1 MKDVRTVIWD
11 CDNVMWF
18 HKKEEAQIVANEL
31 KITGIDEFL
40 SEFHSFFYNFLVH
53 FRNKKVNVSETLKLI
68 EKNMPILEIYQ
79 ISPKNFLRVLSELKM
94 EVNDF
99 NHDTL
104 VVLEYLRDKNIKCII
119 KSDWWRSTQ
128 EEILSYYGVMDYI
141 EEIHCCDNAYLKCN
155 PLSAKGIIR
164 PEQKEQYVIIG
175 DSLENDIA
183 FAKHAG
189 IKSIWLNKNQ
199 IKNET
204 LYNPDFEITSLLEVM
219 KII

>member
-18 HKKEEAQIVANEL
+18 YKKEEPQIVANEL
-31 KITGIDEFL
+31 KITEIDEFS
-40 SEFHSFFYNFLVH
+40 SEFQSFFSNFLVH
-53 FRNKKVNVSETLKLI
+53 FQNKKVNMSETLKLV
-68 EKNMPILEIYQ
+68 ERNMPILEIYQ
-79 ISPKNFLRVLSELKM
+79 ISSKEFLRVLSELKI
-94 EVNDF
+94 EINEF

-104 VVLEYLRDKNIKCII
+104 AILKYLRDKNIKCII

-128 EEILSYYGVMDYI
+128 EKILSYYGVMDYI

-155 PLSAKGIIR
+155 PLSAEGIIR

-175 DSLENDIA
+175 DSLESDIA

-189 IKSIWLNKNQ
+189 ITSIWLNKNQ

-204 LYNPDFEITSLLEVM
+204 LYKPDFEVTSLLEVM